1 MPDGQQH
8 QQARRRTADPDEVD
22 GPARCKQRYR
32 QRSAELDG
40 HRNAERNRFQ
50 RQVEQHVHHAQRHA
64 VTRHHPPVMARHAVP
79 PRASEQDQHQGREQQ
94 PQCRGALRAHNGE
107 DLLGQRG
114 AQRQRRHRAQQP
126 QDGLQ
131 GKGRGCVCRRLGR
144 SSRRIHDGEGRIR
157 ERGRAHAWGDEV
169 AAPLMGSRKA
179 AACAVPRDR
188 GTGERC
194 AEDPHGSARRSPA
207 CARNVRKP
215 FHDKEDDA
223 DPVRRRPVARPSS
236 GECCR
241 SDDTRS
247 SVLPFFTDGSDV
259 AHSRLPDVPGEGAA
273 SVPRW
278 PWLLGRR
285 AEIIVQCA
293 PCGRSSVGRAPASQA

>member
-8 QQARRRTADPDEVD
+8 QQARHRAADPDEVD
-22 GPARCKQRYR
+22 GPARCKQRHR

-64 VTRHHPPVMARHAVP
+64 VARHHPPVMPRHAVP

-131 GKGRGCVCRRLGR
+131 GKGRRGICRRLGR
-144 SSRRIHDGEGRIR
+144 SSRSIHEGESRIR
-157 ERGRAHAWGDEV
+157 ERERAHAW
-169 AAPLMGSRKA
+169 AL
-179 AACAVPRDR
+179 
-188 GTGERC
+188 
-194 AEDPHGSARRSPA
+194 
-207 CARNVRKP
+207 
-215 FHDKEDDA
+215 HDKEDDA
-223 DPVRRRPVARPSS
+223 DPVRRGLAARPPS
-236 GECCR
+236 GVCCR
-241 SDDTRS
+241 SDDTQL
-247 SVLPFFTDGSDV
+247 SVPSRFTDGNGV
-259 AHSRLPDVPGEGAA
+259 AHSRLSDVPGEGAA
-273 SVPRW
+273 VMPRCSW
-278 PWLLGRR
+278 AGGQKSSYNARHAGVAQLVERR
-285 AEIIVQCA
+285 LPKPEVASSRLVARSTFPHRRHHRVGGHGVQVHGQHRKG
-293 PCGRSSVGRAPASQA
+293 P

>member
-1 MPDGQQH
+1 
-8 QQARRRTADPDEVD
+8 
-22 GPARCKQRYR
+22 
-32 QRSAELDG
+32 
-40 HRNAERNRFQ
+40 
-50 RQVEQHVHHAQRHA
+50 
-64 VTRHHPPVMARHAVP
+64 MAWHAVP

-131 GKGRGCVCRRLGR
+131 RKGRRGICRRLGR
-144 SSRRIHDGEGRIR
+144 SSRRIHEVRGRIR
-157 ERGRAHAWGDEV
+157 ERERAHAW
-169 AAPLMGSRKA
+169 
-179 AACAVPRDR
+179 
-188 GTGERC
+188 T
-194 AEDPHGSARRSPA
+194 H
-207 CARNVRKP
+207 
-215 FHDKEDDA
+215 HDKEDDV
-223 DPVRRRPVARPSS
+223 DPVRRRPVALPPS

-241 SDDTRS
+241 SDDTQS
-247 SVLPFFTDGSDV
+247 SVPPRFTDGNGV
-259 AHSRLPDVPGEGAA
+259 AHSRLSDVPGEGAA

>member
-8 QQARRRTADPDEVD
+8 QQTRHRAADPDEVD
-22 GPARCKQRYR
+22 GPARCKQRHR

-64 VTRHHPPVMARHAVP
+64 VTRHHPPVMAWHAVP

-94 PQCRGALRAHNGE
+94 PQCRGALRAHDRE

-131 GKGRGCVCRRLGR
+131 GKGRRGICRRLGR
-144 SSRRIHDGEGRIR
+144 SSRRIHEVRAESGKGSVRTPGPSMIR
-157 ERGRAHAWGDEV
+157 RMMR
-169 AAPLMGSRKA
+169 
-179 AACAVPRDR
+179 
-188 GTGERC
+188 
-194 AEDPHGSARRSPA
+194 
-207 CARNVRKP
+207 
-215 FHDKEDDA
+215 
-223 DPVRRRPVARPSS
+223 PVRRRPVALPPS

-241 SDDTRS
+241 SDDTQS
-247 SVLPFFTDGSDV
+247 SVPPRFTDGNGV
-259 AHSRLPDVPGEGAA
+259 AHSRLSDVPGEGAA